1 MNTFPQFEWLTARE
15 AAAHLKVAPRTLVRW
30 ARNGLIPAHRLSGL
44 SRVTWRFR
52 REELDAKLSGSS
64 GALAERESTA

>member
-1 MNTFPQFEWLTARE
+1 MVGEWLTARE

-30 ARNGLIPAHRLSGL
+30 ARNGVIPAHRLSGL

-64 GALAERESTA
+64 GALAEREATA

>member
-1 MNTFPQFEWLTARE
+1 VSVFPQSEWLTAVE

-52 REELDAKLSGSS
+52 REELDAKLCESS
-64 GALAERESTA
+64 AGPAEREATA